1 MSKIGYNSRRRV
13 EKEMMISLSSRSN
26 NACTSISVVV
36 VMSFAEIIN
45 PREFVR
51 FVQSAS
57 KVELNNLSHIPYAQ
71 FLLGSACILFTPAI
85 PDEFCFV
92 VVAQEIQH
100 SNTGFHDL
108 SFVLDFT

>member
-36 VMSFAEIIN
+36 AMSFAEIIN

-57 KVELNNLSHIPYAQ
+57 KVELNNLSHIPYAHS
-71 FLLGSACILFTPAI
+71 LHTSHL
-85 PDEFCFV
+85 FV

>member
-26 NACTSISVVV
+26 NACQLLVGKCTLHLNIS
-36 VMSFAEIIN
+36 SSCHELCRDHQTQA
-45 PREFVR
+45 REFVS
-51 FVQSAS
+51 QSAS
-57 KVELNNLSHIPYAQ
+57 KVELNNLSHIPYAHS
-71 FLLGSACILFTPAI
+71 LHTSHL
-85 PDEFCFV
+85 FV